1 MDFLRILTTSRKW
14 TLRHESRY
22 YGTQQA
28 RNLFNL
34 LAQEKGNRS
43 ALALQE
49 LLLSEKRKANKEWVR
64 RVPATA
70 VIPALQVMTTII
82 GPKAFVA
89 GLVSPW

>member
-1 MDFLRILTTSRKW
+1 MEVGARRW

-28 RNLFNL
+28 RNLFNSL
-34 LAQEKGNRS
+34 TREKGSRS

-49 LLLSEKRKANKEWVR
+49 LLPSENGTANKEWVR

-70 VIPALQVMTTII
+70 VIPALRVMATII
-82 GPKAFVA
+82 GPKASVA
-89 GLVSPW
+89 GLVSPQ

>member
-1 MDFLRILTTSRKW
+1 MEVGARRWI
-14 TLRHESRY
+14 LRHESRY

-34 LAQEKGNRS
+34 LAQEKGTRS

-49 LLLSEKRKANKEWVR
+49 LLLSEKRKANKGWVT

-70 VIPALQVMTTII
+70 VIPGARVMAAII
-82 GPKAFVA
+82 GSKAFVA
-89 GLVSPW
+89 GLTSP

>member
-1 MDFLRILTTSRKW
+1 MEVGARRWI
-14 TLRHESRY
+14 LRHESRY

-34 LAQEKGNRS
+34 LTRERGNRS

-49 LLLSEKRKANKEWVR
+49 LLLSEKRKVNKGWVT

-70 VIPALQVMTTII
+70 VIPGARVMAAII
-82 GPKAFVA
+82 GSKAFVA
-89 GLVSPW
+89 GLTSP